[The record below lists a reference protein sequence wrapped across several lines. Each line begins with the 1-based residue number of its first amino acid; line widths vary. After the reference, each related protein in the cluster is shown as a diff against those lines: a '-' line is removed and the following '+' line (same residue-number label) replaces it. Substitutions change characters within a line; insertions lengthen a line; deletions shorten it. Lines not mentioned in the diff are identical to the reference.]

1 MNFFKLRRTK
11 MLDDAVLDHK
21 PQSILTLLLIFY
33 VVFFIGEVI
42 SKIILTIP
50 STIWM
55 LTYDGF
61 IETVREYTDSVMA
74 GNKDDT
80 AVIEFINEMVLNMPP
95 WLSVATLVSFV
106 GIGAAAIF
114 YCKKFEKRPL
124 SSMGIRKKG
133 AITESLLG
141 LLIGG
146 TLISLTVLIAF
157 LTGSVS
163 IKPNGSFDFMIIVFF
178 IGFLIHSFCETTF
191 FFGYFTTSIARD
203 YKLSFAITVGAVM
216 FSLLHSSTEEINYLL
231 LCNTMLFGVLLGIYV
246 FKRGDIWGAF
256 GILGMWNFV
265 GGCIFGGKINGLDK
279 APSLFALEI
288 DTTKT
293 LANGGSVGIEG
304 GLCTTI
310 ALLIAFA
317 LIFLLKTKKGEE
329 SLSDAT
335 DFE

>member
-33 VVFFIGEVI
+33 VVFFVGEVI

-61 IETVREYTDSVMA
+61 IDTIREYTDSVVA
-74 GNKDDT
+74 GNKDDS
-80 AVIEFINEMVLNMPP
+80 AVIEFINEMVLNMPS
-95 WLSVATLVSFV
+95 WLTLATLVSFV
-106 GIGAAAIF
+106 GLGAAAIF

-146 TLISLTVLIAF
+146 ALISLTVLFAF
-157 LTGSVS
+157 LTGSIS
-163 IKPNGSFDFMIIVFF
+163 IKPNESFDFMIILFF
-178 IGFLIHSFCETTF
+178 IGFLIHAFCETTL

-216 FSLLHSSTEEINYLL
+216 FSLLHGSTEKVSYLL
-231 LCNTMLFGVLLGIYV
+231 LINTILFGALLGIYV

-256 GILGMWNFV
+256 SILGMWNFA
-265 GGCIFGGKINGLDK
+265 GGCIFGGQVNGVDKI
-279 APSLFALEI
+279 PSLFIMEI
-288 DTTKT
+288 DTTKA

-304 GLCTTI
+304 GLSTTV